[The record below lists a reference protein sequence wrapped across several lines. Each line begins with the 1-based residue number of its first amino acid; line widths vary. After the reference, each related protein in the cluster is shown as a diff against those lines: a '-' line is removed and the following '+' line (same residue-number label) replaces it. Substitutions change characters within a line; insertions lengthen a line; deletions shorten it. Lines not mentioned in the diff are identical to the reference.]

1 MTRSDINTL
10 SVEERISLMEELW
23 ASFER
28 DRIEYPTPAW
38 HREVLT
44 QRMQREEKRFVPF
57 EKAKRALYEALDAY
71 KDRDS

>member
-1 MTRSDINTL
+1 MSRSDINAMT
-10 SVEERISLMEELW
+10 VEERISLMEELW

-28 DRIEYPTPAW
+28 DHIEYPTPSW
-38 HREVLT
+38 HQEVLM

-71 KDRDS
+71 RDRDS